1 MPELEQEQERISVS
15 FMLDYI
21 PIGAIT
27 SMSNHRQDE
36 KYAKIIN
43 TSREVFST
51 LGYKGTTVERIA
63 KSAGISKGSIY
74 LYFETKE
81 DILSAIIDS
90 CVQDMIERV
99 EVELSSEGTPEERLY
114 RAIYAAIMSRRHYSL
129 MDKLSQEAREFG
141 TPAPKHALDQMD
153 EATMRSV
160 MTLLQ
165 KAVEQQLVQIDDIRL
180 TAFVLGHLY
189 HSLTTEWERYYEPLS
204 DEQIFNT
211 IRRFLV

>member
-1 MPELEQEQERISVS
+1 MPELELEESISVA
-15 FMLDYI
+15 FMLEYI
-21 PIGAIT
+21 PMGEME

-36 KYAKIIN
+36 KYIKIMN

-90 CVQDMIERV
+90 CVKDMIERV
-99 EVELSSEGTPEERLY
+99 EAELSSEGTPEERLY
-114 RAIYAAIMSRRHYSL
+114 RAIYAAIMTRRHYTL
-129 MDKLSQEAREFG
+129 MDKLAQEARDFG
-141 TPAPKHALDQMD
+141 TPAPKNALDQMD
-153 EATMRSV
+153 EATMRSL
-160 MTLLQ
+160 MSLLE
-165 KAVEQQLVQIDDIRL
+165 KAVEQKLVQVDDIRL
-180 TAFVLGHLY
+180 TAFVLGNLY
-189 HSLTTEWERYYEPLS
+189 HSLTTEWERYFEPLS
-204 DEQIFNT
+204 DEQIFHT